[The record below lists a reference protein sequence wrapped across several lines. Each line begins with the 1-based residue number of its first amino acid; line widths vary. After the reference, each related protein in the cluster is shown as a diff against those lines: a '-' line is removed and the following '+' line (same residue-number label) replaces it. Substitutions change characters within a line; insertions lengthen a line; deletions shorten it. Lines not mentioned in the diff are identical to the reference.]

1 MIKTALYFIV
11 ALAMGLFMIAQLY
24 DNREI
29 DSMKNSMENRRV
41 VINEMIDKID

>member
-29 DSMKNSMENRRV
+29 DRTKSQIESRTIQINR
-41 VINEMIDKID
+41 MIDKLD